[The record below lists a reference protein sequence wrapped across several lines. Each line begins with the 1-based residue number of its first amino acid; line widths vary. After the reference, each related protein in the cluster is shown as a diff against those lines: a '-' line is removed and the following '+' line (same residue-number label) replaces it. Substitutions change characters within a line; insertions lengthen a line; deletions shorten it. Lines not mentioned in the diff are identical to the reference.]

1 MTSQG
6 TAHGR
11 FTRAIERRHL
21 TAAESAARELG
32 RLSLPDALALCF
44 LIAET
49 DPARFGRAA
58 ARWHARFVLE
68 AKGLDVVASRRLLN
82 ALASPTD
89 AAARTTIAELA
100 RLHGVPGLERE
111 LYRKAAG

>member
-21 TAAESAARELG
+21 TAAESAARELA
-32 RLSLPDALALCF
+32 RLSLPDALALCL
-44 LIAET
+44 LIAEA

-89 AAARTTIAELA
+89 PRARATIAELA

-111 LYRKAAG
+111 LYRTPAG